1 MAKLGVLAAVAIALA
16 LLFGA
21 TAKALDLLN
30 RLCVATSI
38 CEWPTRKPDDARL

>member
-1 MAKLGVLAAVAIALA
+1 MVKLGVLAAVAIALA

-21 TAKALDLLN
+21 TTKALDILN

-38 CEWPTRKPDDARL
+38 CEWPARKT